1 MWYYGWIL
9 FSLAFAAI
17 CAAISIRFVM
27 KRQDNFAGT
36 LDMFKRR
43 SKMEMSQINTLKIYA
58 NNNTDIFT
66 KIARRCI
73 CYPLGNFFLLKKFRV
88 SFFFNFFLFF
98 PSTFIFEKLGC
109 GNRNSSYTRRRYSIR
124 DIYTR
129 PYILLSTW

>member
-27 KRQDNFAGT
+27 KKQDNFAGT
-36 LDMFKRR
+36 LDMFTRR
-43 SKMEMSQINTLKIYA
+43 SKVEMSQINILKKYA

-73 CYPLGNFFLLKKFRV
+73 CYPLGNFFFFINYTFLKKIV
-88 SFFFNFFLFF
+88 FFLCSTIFF
-98 PSTFIFEKLGC
+98 KKLG
-109 GNRNSSYTRRRYSIR
+109 SR
-124 DIYTR
+124 D
-129 PYILLSTW
+129 